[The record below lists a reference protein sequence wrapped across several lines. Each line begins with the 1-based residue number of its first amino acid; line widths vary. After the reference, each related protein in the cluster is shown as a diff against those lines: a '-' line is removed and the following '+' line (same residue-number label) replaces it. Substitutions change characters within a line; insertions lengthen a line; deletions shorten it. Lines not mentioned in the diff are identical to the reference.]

1 MGFIYVYRLTSLTN
15 RDIQSTYRVK
25 SVKRTHS
32 HTQYKHLTYI
42 LPFDFGN
49 FSSSTKKETFLRPS
63 KYETSFSFELL
74 RSCSL
79 IYRVHQRLSLEV

>member
-1 MGFIYVYRLTSLTN
+1 MGFIYVYRLRSLTN
-15 RDIQSTYRVK
+15 RDIRVK

-49 FSSSTKKETFLRPS
+49 FSSSTKKKETFLRPS

-79 IYRVHQRLSLEV
+79 IYKVHQKLSLEV